1 MPKNMPKKVKGE
13 KVCPEDYNH
22 AHQSDSD
29 QHDDPDYIYEEPT
42 SQKISQAKGG
52 CDTYKKRQNE
62 KTKKSTATPNTTKG
76 GQTSPATPLSS
87 SPETSARALNL
98 QSRLDTLHA
107 SQRRLQ
113 AKRARR
119 VNIFDE
125 VEQIEEGLQAN
136 RDRITD
142 ITPGPYN
149 RRLRS
154 IIWDHV
160 TKSPSEELLL
170 CNYCEK
176 TWKGLY
182 GSISNP
188 LKHIRDIHYNMLR
201 YCEE

>member
-1 MPKNMPKKVKGE
+1 MKKN
-13 KVCPEDYNH
+13 
-22 AHQSDSD
+22 
-29 QHDDPDYIYEEPT
+29 
-42 SQKISQAKGG
+42 
-52 CDTYKKRQNE
+52 
-62 KTKKSTATPNTTKG
+62 KKSTATPNTTKG

-113 AKRARR
+113 ARRARR

-149 RRLRS
+149 RRSRS
-154 IIWDHV
+154 IIWHHV

-182 GSISNP
+182 GSTSNP
-188 LKHIRDIHYNMLR
+188 LKHIREIHYNMLS

>member
-1 MPKNMPKKVKGE
+1 MPKKVQGTKY
-13 KVCPEDYNH
+13 CPADYNN
-22 AHQSDSD
+22 ANQCDSD
-29 QHDDPDYIYEEPT
+29 DDPDYICEEPV
-42 SQKISQAKGG
+42 SP
-52 CDTYKKRQNE
+52 KR
-62 KTKKSTATPNTTKG
+62 TKE
-76 GQTSPATPLSS
+76 GQTSPATPLSP

-98 QSRLDTLHA
+98 QSKLDTLHA

-142 ITPGPYN
+142 ITMITPGPYN
-149 RRLRS
+149 RRRSRS
-154 IIWDHV
+154 IIWHHV
-160 TKSPSEELLL
+160 TKSPSDEGLLL

-182 GSISNP
+182 GSTSIP
-188 LKHIRDIHYNMLR
+188 LKHIREIHYNMLS